1 MRKEQNVSNCR
12 HLQSDQTLSSVETKA
27 EDAACGLRCGNYQ
40 IQAAAS
46 IRPGHNLTSRV
57 SNLLI
62 ATKWELSALADP
74 LQAAHSNH
82 RTPVSPSMSCSGG
95 GLTFLLWIFSRSK
108 IVLQF
113 SSLTHWVHWAPESGC
128 WIVGAAAIIS
138 HRYCQSNSFVFYFK
152 HFARRGNIKSFVS
165 TEKCILHTKKVS
177 SDFSILNIHIKTFMD
192 ELSLT
197 IKGCVCVCLITHFIL
212 SLQ

>member
-1 MRKEQNVSNCR
+1 MA
-12 HLQSDQTLSSVETKA
+12 SVETKA
-27 EDAACGLRCGNYQ
+27 EEAACGLCSGNYQ

-62 ATKWELSALADP
+62 ATKWELSAQADP
-74 LQAAHSNH
+74 LQPAHSNH
-82 RTPVSPSMSCSGG
+82 RTPASPSAERAVASGV

-113 SSLTHWVHWAPESGC
+113 SSLTHWVHWASESGC
-128 WIVGAAAIIS
+128 WIVWAAAIIS

-152 HFARRGNIKSFVS
+152 HFARRGNIKSFFS
-165 TEKCILHTKKVS
+165 TEKCNLHTENV
-177 SDFSILNIHIKTFMD
+177 
-192 ELSLT
+192 
-197 IKGCVCVCLITHFIL
+197 
-212 SLQ
+212 